1 MKIERINDNQ
11 IKCTLTRSDLA
22 SRQIRMSELVYGNE
36 KTKGLFQDMM
46 EQASSEVGFE
56 ASDLPL
62 MIEAIPVSMDCIVL
76 MITKVED
83 PEEMDAK
90 FSSFT
95 RMNDLFSEDKEPGEH
110 PGPHGPITGF
120 KGTPQKD
127 HIATIT
133 SSSMERLFSFPD
145 LDTVINFAHHISDI
159 YQGESSLYKNPEN
172 NRYYL
177 LLCKSSHNIKEFGL
191 VCNSALEYGS
201 KEPLSFA
208 RSAYL
213 DEHFQKIVSGNAIQ
227 SLAFV

>member
-83 PEEMDAK
+83 PDEMDAK

-95 RMNDLFSEDKEPGEH
+95 RMNDLFSDEKEPGE
-110 PGPHGPITGF
+110 GHGLITGF
-120 KGTPQKD
+120 KGAPKKD
-127 HIATIT
+127 HIAEIT

-145 LDTVINFAHHISDI
+145 LDTVISFAHHISDI
-159 YQGESSLYKNPEN
+159 YHGESSLYNCPDN
-172 NRYYL
+172 NRYSL

-201 KEPLSFA
+201 KEPLTFA

-213 DEHFQKIVSGNAIQ
+213 DEHYQKIIIGNAIQ